1 MSGRT
6 DRIGV
11 NRLGG
16 VDGTS
21 RRSRLGIPIGSGPPL
36 ADVETVLLV
45 AVVTVLV
52 LTVSLGVCGVDGLYE
67 EVEDDD
73 LALKGSGAE

>member
-1 MSGRT
+1 
-6 DRIGV
+6 
-11 NRLGG
+11 
-16 VDGTS
+16 
-21 RRSRLGIPIGSGPPL
+21 
-36 ADVETVLLV
+36 VETVLLV